1 MTDTTPAWRKA
12 WKVDDPE
19 WMKNRQMEW
28 KKLKSSV
35 VFKDYFNTEE
45 VSEIKNFFL
54 FGRAHDPEPEQEDW
68 RWLRYHPNKKPI
80 SVSYSALIQAWLS
93 PVFDP
98 SRWKEIIKD
107 TDLMIIQR
115 NRNFMRNTLRS
126 DYPDTGNLFGEREK
140 LLYHI
145 FEPTRI
151 NYEDIPSD
159 RLFNVAKN
167 VFLNFSPVV
176 SKFFNLEFNPDN
188 LAPELLPEYCDSLI
202 PYCEQLE
209 DDEFHEL
216 RPVAVAKVIQKPLE
230 ILTNP
235 DDYHPDQVKAAQ
247 YIIDRLNDEDLEP
260 KHLSPIKNAISD
272 AGFARK

>member
-1 MTDTTPAWRKA
+1 MDHPKPEWRKA
-12 WKVDDPE
+12 WKIDDPE

-28 KKLKSSV
+28 KKLKSSA
-35 VFKDYFNTEE
+35 VFKDYFKAQEM
-45 VSEIKNFFL
+45 SKIKNFFL
-54 FGRAHDPEPEQEDW
+54 YGSAYHPEPEQEDW
-68 RWLRYHPNKKPI
+68 RWLRYHPDKKPI
-80 SVSYSALIQAWLS
+80 GVSYSVLIQAWLS
-93 PVFDP
+93 PVFD
-98 SRWKEIIKD
+98 SNRWKDILSYVDPTSVPKS
-107 TDLMIIQR
+107 
-115 NRNFMRNTLRS
+115 RNFMRNTLRS

-167 VFLNFSPVV
+167 VLLNFSPVV
-176 SKFFNLEFNPDN
+176 SKFFNLKFNPDN

-235 DDYHPDQVKAAQ
+235 EEYHPDQVKAAQ